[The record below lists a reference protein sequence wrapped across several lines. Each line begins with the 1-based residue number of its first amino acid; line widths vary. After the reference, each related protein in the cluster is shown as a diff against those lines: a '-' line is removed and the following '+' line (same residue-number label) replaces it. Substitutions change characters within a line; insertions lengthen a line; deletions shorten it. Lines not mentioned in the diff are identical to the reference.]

1 MGQNTTEVSIAN
13 LALGWLGLNPI
24 VSLDDKSIAA
34 ALCKA
39 NLPSVRDALL
49 EESDWTFAQRRATLA
64 ASTDTPD
71 WGYTYRYDLPV
82 DCLRV
87 AYATANPDPAE
98 SMQISQWVVENRAIL
113 CNEAIVYI
121 RYTAREIDPK
131 RWTEGFSQAVAA
143 RLASDIA
150 VAATNSIGNMKTM
163 YELYQT
169 KMDAAIANDA
179 RQGRRQLVKSND
191 LKNVRGGT
199 WPS

>member
-1 MGQNTTEVSIAN
+1 MGQYTTEVSIAN

-24 VSLDDKSIAA
+24 VSLDDESNAA

-87 AYATANPDPAE
+87 AYATANPDSQE
-98 SMQISQWVVENRAIL
+98 SMQISQWVVEDRAIL
-113 CNEAIVYI
+113 CNESIVYI
-121 RYTAREIDPK
+121 RYTSREADPK